1 MWRRES
7 GFEDGMLED
16 GIRRDPRWFAVG
28 SGRDPYRHIEEKFLR
43 LAARSL
49 DSASA
54 EKLRDAV
61 FEIDRIG
68 AVANILEILK

>member
-1 MWRRES
+1 AIVEVSLKS
-7 GFEDGMLED
+7 GELLSDQTMVALG
-16 GIRRDPRWFAVG
+16 DPNNQMSVQQ
-28 SGRDPYRHIEEKFLR
+28 IEEKFLR

-61 FEIDRIG
+61 FEIDRVG
-68 AVANILEILK
+68 TVANILEILK

>member
-1 MWRRES
+1 MRK
-7 GFEDGMLED
+7 
-16 GIRRDPRWFAVG
+16 
-28 SGRDPYRHIEEKFLR
+28 PYR

-61 FEIDRIG
+61 FEIDRVG
-68 AVANILEILK
+68 SVTSILEILK